1 MARHSSIDFDD
12 LVREFAAMV
21 SRIASA
27 YEKRP
32 ALIEE
37 LTQEIFL
44 AVFRALPSYREEA
57 SLKTFVARIALNVGV
72 DHVRK
77 ATRRPREVDVTFAQS
92 VPDPD
97 SDQEQAA
104 DLSLKRD
111 RLVGAVR
118 SLDLPLKQ
126 VVSLHLEGF
135 SNAEIAETLSLK
147 ANNVGVRLH
156 RAKAEL
162 AKRLT
167 KSQHKEVAV

>member
-57 SLKTFVARIALNVGV
+57 SLKTFVARIANNV
-72 DHVRK
+72 
-77 ATRRPREVDVTFAQS
+77 
-92 VPDPD
+92 
-97 SDQEQAA
+97 
-104 DLSLKRD
+104 LSLI
-111 RLVGAVR
+111 
-118 SLDLPLKQ
+118 
-126 VVSLHLEGF
+126 H
-135 SNAEIAETLSLK
+135 I
-147 ANNVGVRLH
+147 
-156 RAKAEL
+156 
-162 AKRLT
+162 
-167 KSQHKEVAV
+167 